1 MLPKG
6 NWPRGKEA
14 EQGRLRVLVTDIGN
28 VPLQSQTK
36 RDIAIKNNSLIPW
49 TVAGIQSDC
58 GCAVYKVQPERIEP
72 GAIGTVSLEYRAPDS
87 AGTIDRKVLIVFREE
102 QAPRF
107 ICRITG
113 FVEPWCYAMPK
124 EVDFGSLARSETTEM
139 PMRTVV
145 LKLKPGAEIDW
156 ERSPMA
162 PDWLHVKVVKRPPET
177 DKKGVQGGAITI
189 QITPIPPKHVRSPK
203 LAGEV
208 AFQSLRDPKT
218 RLVLPVQAS
227 IEPVLS
233 SFPSFLSLGI
243 REVRERF
250 TTKLVLAGPY
260 LPKNVDQSFIRK
272 NIHVTHSFSGRLV
285 VDTVPGEKPGE
296 LDAECHF
303 VMPETPGFLMGEI
316 DVRCEGQ
323 GVIAI
328 PITARVDKSK
338 TRKG

>member
-1 MLPKG
+1 
-6 NWPRGKEA
+6 
-14 EQGRLRVLVTDIGN
+14 
-28 VPLQSQTK
+28 
-36 RDIAIKNNSLIPW
+36 
-49 TVAGIQSDC
+49 
-58 GCAVYKVQPERIEP
+58 
-72 GAIGTVSLEYRAPDS
+72 
-87 AGTIDRKVLIVFREE
+87 
-102 QAPRF
+102 
-107 ICRITG
+107 
-113 FVEPWCYAMPK
+113 
-124 EVDFGSLARSETTEM
+124 
-139 PMRTVV
+139 
-145 LKLKPGAEIDW
+145 
-156 ERSPMA
+156 
-162 PDWLHVKVVKRPPET
+162 
-177 DKKGVQGGAITI
+177 
-189 QITPIPPKHVRSPK
+189 
-203 LAGEV
+203 
-208 AFQSLRDPKT
+208 
-218 RLVLPVQAS
+218 LPVQAS